1 MAAHPLNRVVVI
13 PLWLAPWVLTVIVMD
28 IFSGLAANA
37 LIEQLM
43 DRLTEEMG
51 LVAGPL
57 AACTFIA
64 ILAYGP
70 VAVPIVGRGAASHTT
85 HNTNTQHRYWPSAP
99 GTPPSAARS
108 SSSTA
113 SR

>member
-37 LIEQLM
+37 LVEQFM

-57 AACTFIA
+57 AACTLIA
-64 ILAYGP
+64 VLAC
-70 VAVPIVGRGAASHTT
+70 GACADIKVTNDASST
-85 HNTNTQHRYWPSAP
+85 RVE
-99 GTPPSAARS
+99 ARPRKTSPRPRMS
-108 SSSTA
+108 SSNRDAAENSGTA
-113 SR
+113 